1 MGLLVMSSG
10 LNSHVRSGDRRWT
23 SSGGSSGRFNSEDV
37 FIRVAL
43 LFSWWLRSSRRG
55 RSRDRKSDLG
65 GRLAKE
71 FLVLAAMVN
80 RSLRL
85 LKWRGSVRLLVAV
98 VLAERGQA
106 LTIGERVDCVDDKAR
121 LGASKDTS
129 RTRRNWV
136 RLRSSRRTVANARS
150 SVTSGVDGLD
160 DGDHAVSSG
169 DSQAAQRQDALA
181 AASHE
186 CGTDGV
192 DGVLVGVSRL
202 LLLRLDDRLRLRL
215 RLLLLLGGR
224 RIRHDDD

>member
-1 MGLLVMSSG
+1 M
-10 LNSHVRSGDRRWT
+10 
-23 SSGGSSGRFNSEDV
+23 
-37 FIRVAL
+37 
-43 LFSWWLRSSRRG
+43 
-55 RSRDRKSDLG
+55 
-65 GRLAKE
+65 
-71 FLVLAAMVN
+71 
-80 RSLRL
+80 
-85 LKWRGSVRLLVAV
+85 
-98 VLAERGQA
+98 
-106 LTIGERVDCVDDKAR
+106 
-121 LGASKDTS
+121 
-129 RTRRNWV
+129 
-136 RLRSSRRTVANARS
+136 
-150 SVTSGVDGLD
+150 TSGVDGLD